1 MQKGQPVA
9 FASRALTDTETRY
22 AQIEKEMLAVVFA
35 LQKFD
40 QYVYGQT
47 VTVEDDH
54 KPLKAIAKKSQ
65 QSTHQRI
72 QGMLLKT

>member
-35 LQKFD
+35 LQTFN

-47 VTVEDDH
+47 VTVQDDH
-54 KPLKAIAKKSQ
+54 KPLEVIAKKYLYRVDPRES
-65 QSTHQRI
+65 
-72 QGMLLKT
+72 KACC